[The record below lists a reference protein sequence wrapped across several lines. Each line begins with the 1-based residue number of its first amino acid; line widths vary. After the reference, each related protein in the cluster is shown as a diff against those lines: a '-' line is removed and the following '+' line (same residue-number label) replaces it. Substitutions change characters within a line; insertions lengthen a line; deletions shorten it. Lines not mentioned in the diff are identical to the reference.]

1 MLAAGLLMLHED
13 PDPLE
18 SARRLVE
25 TFAERLPHGERED
38 DVRRSL
44 LATLLALRDQQGVE
58 DAVHQLVQTLHQ
70 LDEDRAGGRRR
81 EFQRNAPAVGR
92 LLEAL
97 QEELLPLLRRA
108 GYRV

>member
-1 MLAAGLLMLHED
+1 MQ
-13 PDPLE
+13 PDDSEPLD
-18 SARRLVE
+18 SACRLVE
-25 TFAERLPHGERED
+25 TFATRLPQGERED

-44 LATLLALRDQQGVE
+44 SGTLLALRNGHGVE
-58 DAVHQLVQTLHQ
+58 HAVHQLVQALHQ
-70 LDEDRAGGRRR
+70 FDEGQTGASRR

-108 GYRV
+108 GYQV

>member
-1 MLAAGLLMLHED
+1 MPQQD
-13 PDPLE
+13 PEPLE
-18 SARRLVE
+18 SARRLIE
-25 TFAERLPHGERED
+25 TFAERLPQGERED

-44 LATLLALRDQQGVE
+44 MATLQALRDRQGAE
-58 DAVHQLVQTLHQ
+58 DAVRQLVQTLHQ